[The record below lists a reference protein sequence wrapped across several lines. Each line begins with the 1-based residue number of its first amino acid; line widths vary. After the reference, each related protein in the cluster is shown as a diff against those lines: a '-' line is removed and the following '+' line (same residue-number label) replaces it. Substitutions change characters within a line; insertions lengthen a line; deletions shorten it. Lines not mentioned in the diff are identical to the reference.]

1 MALSLGPTRGLGGSV
16 VSVISVINYKGGVG
30 KTTITA
36 NLAAE
41 LAWRG
46 DNVLLIDL
54 DPQASLTFSF
64 MKVEFWWDNYADD
77 MTIKEWYDAFIDGDE
92 VLDLSDFIVTPSR
105 VNEEINRGRVDL
117 VCSHLNLIGVDS
129 ELAARAYGGTASGRQ
144 AAANYLK
151 VHSLLIDGLT
161 NAGVEDDYDYVLIDC
176 PPNFGM
182 VTKTG
187 IVASDGILIPAI
199 PDYLSTIGIP
209 YLQRH
214 INELVDYFNQRV
226 REGRRSRGRSQ
237 IDPGI
242 IGVVP
247 TMIQVYGG
255 GPIKLQQDYMGSI
268 ESRTGLPVFDTFI
281 RRNNR
286 MYGNSPQ
293 YGVPLVL
300 KGADMYDDVRTELEN
315 LTTEFLERA

>member
-1 MALSLGPTRGLGGSV
+1 VPVTS
-16 VSVISVINYKGGVG
+16 IINYKGGVG

-64 MKVEFWWDNYADD
+64 MSVDVWRDNYADAT
-77 MTIKEWYDAFIDGDE
+77 TIKNWYDAFIDDDQG
-92 VLDLSDFIVTPSR
+92 LDLSDLIVTPSR
-105 VNEEINRGRVDL
+105 VNQQINGGRVDL
-117 VCSHLNLIGVDS
+117 ICSHLNLISLDA
-129 ELAARAYGGTASGRQ
+129 ELAASSFGGAASERRAAT
-144 AAANYLK
+144 NYLK

-161 NAGVEDDYDYVLIDC
+161 NAGVEDDYDHVLIDC

-187 IVASDGILIPAI
+187 LVASSGILIPAI
-199 PDYLSTIGIP
+199 PDYLSTIGIE

-214 INELVDYFNQRV
+214 ISDLVDEFNQRV
-226 REGRRSRGRSQ
+226 GQVRRSRYGGRSQ
-237 IDPGI
+237 IAPDF

-247 TMIQVYGG
+247 TMIQIFGG
-255 GPIKLQQDYMGSI
+255 RPIKTQQSYIDRI
-268 ESRTGLPVFDTFI
+268 ERNTGGLPVFDTFI
-281 RRNNR
+281 RRNNTL
-286 MYGNSPQ
+286 YGDSPE
-293 YGVPLVL
+293 YGVPVVL
-300 KGADMYDDVRTELEN
+300 FGRDRYKDVRTELEN
-315 LTTEFLERA
+315 LTTEFLKRI

>member
-1 MALSLGPTRGLGGSV
+1 MGWEESDVP
-16 VSVISVINYKGGVG
+16 VISIINYKGGVG

-46 DNVLLIDL
+46 DSVLLIDL

-64 MKVEFWWDNYADD
+64 MEVEFWRDNYADAT
-77 MTIKEWYDAFIDGDE
+77 TIKDWYDTFIDDDQ
-92 VLDLSDFIVTPSR
+92 VIDLSEFIVTPSE
-105 VNEEINRGRVDL
+105 VNREISRGRVDL
-117 VCSHLNLIGVDS
+117 VCSHLNLIGIDA
-129 ELAARAYGGTASGRQ
+129 ELAASSFGGAASERQ
-144 AAANYLK
+144 AATNYLK

-161 NAGVEDDYDYVLIDC
+161 NAGVEDEYEHVLIDC

-187 IVASDGILIPAI
+187 LAASDGILIPAI
-199 PDYLSTIGIP
+199 PDYLSTIGIE

-214 INELVDYFNQRV
+214 ISELVDEFNQRIRRV
-226 REGRRSRGRSQ
+226 PRSRSRSWSQ
-237 IDPGI
+237 IGPDI

-247 TMIQVYGG
+247 TMIQMYGG
-255 GPIKLQQDYMGSI
+255 RPINTQREFIDEI

-286 MYGNSPQ
+286 MYGDAPE
-293 YGVPLVL
+293 YGVPVVL
-300 KGADMYDDVRTELEN
+300 EGADMYDDVRTELEN
-315 LTTEFLERA
+315 LTTEFLERI

>member
-1 MALSLGPTRGLGGSV
+1 M
-16 VSVISVINYKGGVG
+16 G

-64 MKVEFWWDNYADD
+64 MKVEFWQNNYADAT
-77 MTIKEWYDAFIDGDE
+77 TIKDWYDAFIYDDE
-92 VLDLSDFIVTPSR
+92 VLDLSDFIVTPSV
-105 VNEEINRGRVDL
+105 VNQAIRRGRVDL
-117 VCSHLNLIGVDS
+117 ICSHLNLIGVDA
-129 ELAARAYGGTASGRQ
+129 ELAASSFGGAASERL
-144 AAANYLK
+144 AATNYLK

-161 NAGVEDDYDYVLIDC
+161 DAGVEDDYDHVLIDC

-187 IVASDGILIPAI
+187 LAASDGVLIPAI
-199 PDYLSTIGIP
+199 PDYLSTIGIE

-214 INELVDYFNQRV
+214 INELVDAFNQRV
-226 REGRRSRGRSQ
+226 RQARRSRSRSWSQ
-237 IDPGI
+237 IDPDI
-242 IGVVP
+242 VGVVP
-247 TMIQVYGG
+247 TMIQVYRG
-255 GPIKLQQDYMGSI
+255 GPIKLQQDFIDRI

-286 MYGNSPQ
+286 MYGESPQ

-300 KGADMYDDVRTELEN
+300 KGAPMYKDVRTELEN

>member
-1 MALSLGPTRGLGGSV
+1 MP
-16 VSVISVINYKGGVG
+16 VISIINYKGGVG

-46 DNVLLIDL
+46 DDVLLIDL

-64 MKVEFWWDNYADD
+64 MDVDFWRDEYADY
-77 MTIKEWYDAFIDGDE
+77 MTIKDWYDAFIEDDE
-92 VLDLSDFIVTPSR
+92 VLDLSEFIVNPSE
-105 VNEEINRGRVDL
+105 VNQRIGRGRGRVDL
-117 VCSHLNLIGVDS
+117 ICSHLNLIGVDA
-129 ELAARAYGGTASGRQ
+129 ELAASSFGGAASERTA
-144 AAANYLK
+144 ATKYLK

-161 NAGVEDDYDYVLIDC
+161 NAGVEDEYNYVLIDC

-187 IVASDGILIPAI
+187 LAASNGILIPAI
-199 PDYLSTIGIP
+199 PDYLSTIGIE

-214 INELVDYFNQRV
+214 IGELVDEFNQRV
-226 REGRRSRGRSQ
+226 RRVRRSRSRNWSQ

-255 GPIKLQQDYMGSI
+255 QPIRTQREYMDSI
-268 ESRTGLPVFDTFI
+268 ESRTGLTVFDTFI

-286 MYGNSPQ
+286 MYGDSPE
-293 YGVPLVL
+293 YGVPVVL

-315 LTTEFLERA
+315 LTTEILERV